1 MKKPKKEV
9 KKIIEKYDIPKWTF
23 WRMCTSYFQSGFQ
36 DYSLVDAKYFANWCQ
51 KQRYHRNG
59 KLSKEKI
66 EKLKILGFIFD
77 NRRHSRR
84 GRVTKSSTSHVG
96 KEE

>member
-1 MKKPKKEV
+1 MDFLENVHQLFSK
-9 KKIIEKYDIPKWTF
+9 
-23 WRMCTSYFQSGFQ
+23 GFQ

-66 EKLKILGFIFD
+66 EKLQILGFIFD
-77 NRRHSRR
+77 KNP
-84 GRVTKSSTSHVG
+84 
-96 KEE
+96 

>member
-66 EKLKILGFIFD
+66 EKLQILGFIFD
-77 NRRHSRR
+77 KNP
-84 GRVTKSSTSHVG
+84 
-96 KEE
+96 